1 MADTA
6 AVVGG
11 GIGGLATAIALH
23 RNGWRVVVYERAP
36 EIPATGTALGMWPA
50 ALHALDALGVGDD
63 VRRLGQRQRV
73 GEFRRPD
80 GTRIAAIDTAKLERR
95 TGDPVYL
102 LSRPALLNLLRRAV
116 GDAALHLGTAVREL
130 RPLREKFDVVVA
142 ADGVFSQAR
151 EEAFGPD
158 YRARYAGN
166 TAWRGFVEDLPTETF
181 TETWGDGAKFG
192 VTPQEGGRTNWYASI
207 PAPEGGFTPGA
218 ELANLRR
225 LFGGWA
231 DPVRTVL
238 DAISEP
244 QILRHD
250 VYVTPRLPTFVRH
263 NVAFIGDAAHAMRP
277 DLGRGACE
285 ALIDAIT
292 LATCLRDASA
302 IPHGL
307 HAYDR
312 QRRRPAQRLAGMSGV
327 AAGLSRI
334 RHALWLRDALLRAS
348 MLAGPPG

>member
-1 MADTA
+1 VACGAWLDYAVTTA
-6 AVVGG
+6 P
-11 GIGGLATAIALH
+11 TRRAIA
-23 RNGWRVVVYERAP
+23 RSVRG
-36 EIPATGTALGMWPA
+36 LG
-50 ALHALDALGVGDD
+50 
-63 VRRLGQRQRV
+63 
-73 GEFRRPD
+73 
-80 GTRIAAIDTAKLERR
+80 
-95 TGDPVYL
+95 
-102 LSRPALLNLLRRAV
+102 
-116 GDAALHLGTAVREL
+116 
-130 RPLREKFDVVVA
+130 PLRENFDVVVA
-142 ADGVFSQAR
+142 ADGVFSHAR
-151 EEAFGPD
+151 EEVFGPQ

-181 TETWGDGAKFG
+181 TETWGDGGKFG
-192 VTPQEGGRTNWYASI
+192 VTPQEGGRTNWYASV
-207 PAPEGGFTPGA
+207 PAPEGSFTPGA

-250 VYVTPRLPTFVRH
+250 VYVTPHLPTFVRH

-292 LATCLRDASA
+292 LATCLRDAA
-302 IPHGL
+302 AVPHGL
-307 HAYDR
+307 RAYDR
-312 QRRRPAQRLAGMSGV
+312 QRRRPTQRLARMSGM
-327 AAGLSRI
+327 AARLSGI
-334 RHALWLRDALLRAS
+334 RHAPWLRDALLRAS